1 MFGIIR
7 DDFTK
12 MSMYNLQNL
21 MIAYAVSTMEK
32 ELLAFTFPHLRMFTL
47 YIQIP
52 SSIYSCE
59 NMSIPYVTVGVKDPV
74 DTGWFLKSCS
84 IKVKKKCTEK
94 WRWPSRKLKTWY
106 MWNNIT
112 IIIFPK
118 KDFSYFDLY
127 RVYTGSFL
135 WTVQNYLALAPKIFA
150 FTPSLKAQII
160 DNLLTFTLLQ
170 RNAFKNVISVLLY
183 PLDWEA
189 HFG

>member
-1 MFGIIR
+1 
-7 DDFTK
+7 
-12 MSMYNLQNL
+12 MSFVICFERPFIWAQ
-21 MIAYAVSTMEK
+21 S
-32 ELLAFTFPHLRMFTL
+32 RCC
-47 YIQIP
+47 
-52 SSIYSCE
+52 SSKRLEMTC
-59 NMSIPYVTVGVKDPV
+59 VRR
-74 DTGWFLKSCS
+74 WFLKSCS